1 MTIEILH
8 RTDRVEPL
16 VRKAADLKLGGTYEI
31 IHGKIFLSKDN
42 YAIVGDI
49 VELSDVDAA
58 LICEQK
64 DAAGRFTMVRRVTKA
79 EVAARNAAADERAR
93 KKTAAV
99 KKTQARAA

>member
-1 MTIEILH
+1 MTVQIVH
-8 RTDRVEPL
+8 RTDRSEPL
-16 VRKAADLKLGGTYEI
+16 VRKASDLKLGGTYEI

>member
-58 LICEQK
+58 LICEQR
-64 DAAGRFTMVRRVTKA
+64 DANGRFTMVRRVTKA
-79 EVAARNAAADERAR
+79 EVDSRNAEKEERSRRAT
-93 KKTAAV
+93 TATKRA
-99 KKTQARAA
+99 QRAA